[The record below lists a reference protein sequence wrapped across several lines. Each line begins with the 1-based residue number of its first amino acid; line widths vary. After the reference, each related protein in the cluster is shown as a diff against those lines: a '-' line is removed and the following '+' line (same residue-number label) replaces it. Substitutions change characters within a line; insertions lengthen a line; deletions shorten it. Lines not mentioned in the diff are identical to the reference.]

1 MDCST
6 HTCDYVVTH
15 QEIVYID
22 CVRGTTHLDA
32 HEDERLEVVLVEEGE
47 NLRRRHREQGL
58 FDRGEVER
66 AE

>member
-1 MDCST
+1 M
-6 HTCDYVVTH
+6 
-15 QEIVYID
+15 YID

-32 HEDERLEVVLVEEGE
+32 YEDERLEVVLLEEGE

>member
-1 MDCST
+1 M
-6 HTCDYVVTH
+6 
-15 QEIVYID
+15 YID